1 LPSAKRDFNR
11 KEMKIYIVFVL
22 ALFSLNAFT
31 QSDITP
37 KVTDALK
44 KGDAAILAQFFMPQ
58 IDLALMGQ
66 ESNYSKEEAQKIIA
80 TFFQQVGAT
89 QFVIKHQ
96 GTSKLDDQ
104 YRIGELTTA
113 KGIYRVTFFMK
124 KSGNA
129 ILIKQLK
136 IEGPGDED

>member
-1 LPSAKRDFNR
+1 LPLPGRDFNR
-11 KEMKIYIVFVL
+11 KEMKIYI
-22 ALFSLNAFT
+22 ALVIAFFSLNAFS

-37 KVTDALK
+37 KVTEALM
-44 KGDAAILAQFFMPQ
+44 KGDAAALSQFFMPQ
-58 IDLALMGQ
+58 VDLALKGQ
-66 ESNYSKEEAQKIIA
+66 ESNYSKEEAQKILTA
-80 TFFQQVGAT
+80 FFQQVGAT

-124 KSGNA
+124 KSGNS

-136 IEGPGDED
+136 IEGTGDED

>member
-44 KGDAAILAQFFMPQ
+44 KGDAAILTQFFMPQ

-66 ESNYSKEEAQKIIA
+66 ESSYSKEEAEKILA

-129 ILIKQLK
+129 ILIKQFK